1 MRAARRHYSFMDQ
14 GKTRAMPAL
23 TRNMAS
29 SEELWP
35 LSALGTGSTVVPFS
49 WFAPSVSALRSGLR
63 RKTGQELGCDGE
75 VDESEGA
82 ESSLTTT
89 YPVCVFDW
97 TPQSR
102 CVPLVGAGAL
112 CSLTSTPAAKM
123 VVLPGSIR

>member
-1 MRAARRHYSFMDQ
+1 MDQ
-14 GKTRAMPAL
+14 GKMRAMPAL

-35 LSALGTGSTVVPFS
+35 LSSLGTGSTVALFL
-49 WFAPSVSALRSGLR
+49 WFAPSVSALRSELR

-75 VDESEGA
+75 VHESGA
-82 ESSLTTT
+82 ESSLTIT

-123 VVLPGSIR
+123 VVLSGSIHRARC